1 MHKRRIKENI
11 LRSRARCA
19 RIIEETKQLIANND
33 SKEIRMRALTE
44 KCGVATALEADF
56 QARFQPLSKCT
67 ENLPA
72 GKYLRV

>member
-1 MHKRRIKENI
+1 
-11 LRSRARCA
+11 
-19 RIIEETKQLIANND
+19 
-33 SKEIRMRALTE
+33 MRALTE